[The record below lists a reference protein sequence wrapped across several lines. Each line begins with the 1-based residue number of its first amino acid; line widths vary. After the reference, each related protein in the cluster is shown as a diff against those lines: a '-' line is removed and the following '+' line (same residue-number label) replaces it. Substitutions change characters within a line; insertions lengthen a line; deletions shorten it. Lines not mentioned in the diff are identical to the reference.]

1 MPAVSD
7 NPKVQVGCSVTP
19 EMKVAI
25 EEYALQHGAVAPTNE
40 DGTPKIHHKSGLEM
54 GPEIAPTIFDAICA
68 HIGYTPEASEKPASS
83 KSKED
88 LLAEQRARD
97 AERRKA
103 ANDKLAALRAKNR
116 QAQTA
121 ALAEGAENPN

>member
-1 MPAVSD
+1 MPVASD

-25 EEYALQHGAVAPTNE
+25 EEYALAHGAVTPTNA
-40 DGTPKIHHKSGLEM
+40 DGSPKIHPKSGMEM

-68 HIGYTPEASEKPASS
+68 HIGYTPEPSEKPAST
-83 KSKED
+83 KTKEEVA
-88 LLAEQRARD
+88 AEQRARD
-97 AERRKA
+97 AARRKE
-103 ANDKLAALRAKNR
+103 ANDKLQALRAKNR

-121 ALAEGAENPN
+121 ALAEEATAHP